1 MAKRAGEKPF
11 AFPAYEPTLLAL
23 CLDVDVDIL
32 WKETRMTDKQKG
44 RN

>member
-23 CLDVDVDIL
+23 CLDVDVDTL

-44 RN
+44 HN